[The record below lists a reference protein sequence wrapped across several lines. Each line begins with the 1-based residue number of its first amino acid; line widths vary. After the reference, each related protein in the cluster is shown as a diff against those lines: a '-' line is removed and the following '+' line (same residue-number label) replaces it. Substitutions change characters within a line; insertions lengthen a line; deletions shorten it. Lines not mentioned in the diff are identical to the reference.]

1 MVAESGVSG
10 TTAVTT
16 PRSCRDELSGL
27 TSERKSSGAR
37 GVVKTDA
44 TRLNGL
50 ILLILQFRSR
60 RALRA
65 AGGTYDVDQ
74 KTISV

>member
-16 PRSCRDELSGL
+16 PRSWRAELSGL
-27 TSERKSSGAR
+27 TSQRKSSGAR

-44 TRLNGL
+44 TRLRGR
-50 ILLILQFRSR
+50 ILL
-60 RALRA
+60 
-65 AGGTYDVDQ
+65 TYPE
-74 KTISV
+74 